1 MELVEPSDNP
11 RIQELW
17 YNFLPGRFL
26 ELRQCSKKSEI
37 HSMKLVFETICRVI
51 PLCGL
56 DPRDAE
62 SILQDAKN
70 VIAEGYARYIGDEIS
85 SMTKYINVQD
95 GLEMYRD
102 FKKLRD
108 LCLPPI
114 LEIDPYYIIKM
125 ESKYYGQV
133 QNVPFTQIYAY
144 QLQEFLNREIEDYYS
159 RFEDLVNRLLEKAE
173 EYATNIDFPN
183 IFFDLRL
190 RFRELEIYLDDAEKY
205 AEEVGM
211 DITEKRNEIVIK
223 ARKVLN
229 IDNSALN

>member
-1 MELVEPSDNP
+1 
-11 RIQELW
+11 
-17 YNFLPGRFL
+17 
-26 ELRQCSKKSEI
+26 
-37 HSMKLVFETICRVI
+37 
-51 PLCGL
+51 
-56 DPRDAE
+56 
-62 SILQDAKN
+62 
-70 VIAEGYARYIGDEIS
+70 
-85 SMTKYINVQD
+85 
-95 GLEMYRD
+95 
-102 FKKLRD
+102 